1 MTDLDGTLAELAK
14 LRGGTEPI
22 VTLYLDVR
30 WRDEQQ
36 RERVRGFVQ
45 DRVRK
50 ILGHYADGTP
60 GRDAL
65 ARTLAKVRGF
75 VEGLAAQAYE
85 ENRDGVALFACESL
99 GLWRPLF
106 FARTF
111 PDELVVNGV
120 PHLSKLARVAV
131 ELAPAAVVVPTPDG
145 ADIYEVRLGELEGVR
160 RVHGP
165 LPAPTDKSTS
175 TAGTAGTPGRRYE
188 RDDKDQRRSDEWI
201 RRDQRAAATVLTAF
215 VERSPH
221 ASVVLVGPARTVA
234 GFERELPE
242 RVAARVT
249 ARVPRPRGWG
259 QSDGSRRD
267 CIRSLAEQALRASRS
282 TGAQRSD
289 GVLGEALRGG
299 LGVVGPDDVVLALNE
314 GRVHTLVIEED
325 LEQTGWRCDNCGALG
340 ADVEAAE
347 VCPFCGGDLRA
358 VQALREALVAK
369 ALAAGGEVEIVGH
382 QHRLHSY
389 RGVAALLRQ
398 TAPTG
403 MRGATPRTRAFGPEP
418 ERETAAT
425 HGTER

>member
-36 RERVRGFVQ
+36 RERVRVFVQ
-45 DRVRK
+45 DRSRR

-75 VEGLAAQAYE
+75 VEGLTAQAYE
-85 ENRDGVALFACESL
+85 ESRAGVALFACESL

-106 FARTF
+106 FARPF
-111 PDELVVNGV
+111 PDELCANGV
-120 PHLSKLARVAV
+120 PHLSKLARLAAEV
-131 ELAPAAVVVPTPDG
+131 APAAVVVPSPDG
-145 ADIYEVRLGELEGVR
+145 ADIYEVRLAEVEVVR
-160 RVHGP
+160 HVHGVPP
-165 LPAPTDKSTS
+165 LPP
-175 TAGTAGTPGRRYE
+175 
-188 RDDKDQRRSDEWI
+188 DQRRTDEWT
-201 RRDQRAAATVLTAF
+201 RRDQRAAAAVLGGF
-215 VERSPH
+215 VERAPH
-221 ASVVLVGPARTVA
+221 ASVVLVGPARGVA
-234 GFERELPE
+234 AFERELPE
-242 RVAARVT
+242 RVAARVA
-249 ARVPRPRGWG
+249 ARVPRPPEWA
-259 QSDGSRRD
+259 QSDGMRKA
-267 CIRSLAEQALRASRS
+267 CVRSLAEQALRASRD
-282 TGAQRSD
+282 GGRPLVD

-314 GRVHTLVIEED
+314 GRVHTLVVEED
-325 LEQTGWRCDNCGALG
+325 LEQTGWRCDNCAALG

-369 ALAAGGEVEIVGH
+369 ALAEGGRVEVTGH
-382 QHRLHSY
+382 ENRLHSF

-398 TAPTG
+398 TAPRG
-403 MRGATPRTRAFGPEP
+403 MRGAS
-418 ERETAAT
+418 AAWP
-425 HGTER
+425 